1 MAQATNK
8 RTTSSLNPQA
18 RCCSRWGLHWPD
30 MSPYLRW
37 ALTSPF
43 HPYLN
48 RRLFSVALSLRFPS
62 LDVIQ
67 HHCSM
72 EPGLSSYAAFR
83 PCYTRLSNLL
93 LFYFNIFLK
102 NVNYSI
108 INSSIKFLYF
118 INSKS
123 LSCVSTAFLNSW
135 SNT

>member
-18 RCCSRWGLHWPD
+18 RCCSRWGLQKTRYVTISAVSSYLTF
-30 MSPYLRW
+30 SPL
-37 ALTSPF
+37 PF
-43 HPYLN
+43 T

-93 LFYFNIFLK
+93 LFILTFLCQKSSLLAYFSSCLFSSVSCYIFNL
-102 NVNYSI
+102 
-108 INSSIKFLYF
+108 
-118 INSKS
+118 
-123 LSCVSTAFLNSW
+123 C
-135 SNT
+135 